1 MLGLLLLQCL
11 LASVILP
18 ESCRAWSCNNS
29 RSRAVERHKDSSDT
43 SSNVVERYK
52 QDTDIHQQH
61 TRRQAIITSTLIIM
75 SNAALL
81 PSTANAD
88 VTNKIASST
97 ALRSLSISQ
106 RQLATKL
113 LPVCQSN
120 NYIGVKK
127 VLRESPFD
135 ELRKDMLVVVR
146 GGEDGSKADELL
158 LAYKQLIKS
167 LEAIDATAS
176 LGMRGTSRGVLGGL
190 DMSEIT
196 GSPDSFQLGIEYEEI
211 VKAMDV
217 FISIGYE
224 AGGIPVQYDSTNTK
238 IGGIDVRSGKVEP
251 RVL

>member
-1 MLGLLLLQCL
+1 MI
-11 LASVILP
+11 SFIILP
-18 ESCRAWSCNNS
+18 GSCEAWSFNS
-29 RSRAVERHKDSSDT
+29 RSSK
-43 SSNVVERYK
+43 VVESYK

-61 TRRQAIITSTLIIM
+61 TRRQAIITSTLTIV
-75 SNAALL
+75 SYSALH
-81 PSTANAD
+81 PSIANAD

-97 ALRSLSISQ
+97 ALRSLKIAQSQ
-106 RQLATKL
+106 LPIKL

-135 ELRKDMLVVVR
+135 ELRKDLLTVVR

-158 LAYKQLIKS
+158 LAYKQLIKA

-176 LGMRGTSRGVLGGL
+176 LGMRGTSRGVFGGL
-190 DMSEIT
+190 DMTGLT
-196 GSPDSFQLGIEYEEI
+196 GSPDPFQLGIEYEDI

-217 FISIGYE
+217 FIKIGYE
-224 AGGIPVQYDSTNTK
+224 SGDIPVQYDSTNTK

>member
-1 MLGLLLLQCL
+1 
-11 LASVILP
+11 V
-18 ESCRAWSCNNS
+18 
-29 RSRAVERHKDSSDT
+29 
-43 SSNVVERYK
+43 SN
-52 QDTDIHQQH
+52 
-61 TRRQAIITSTLIIM
+61 
-75 SNAALL
+75 ALL

-97 ALRSLSISQ
+97 ALRSLKIAQSQ
-106 RQLATKL
+106 LPIKL
-113 LPVCQSN
+113 LPVCQTN

-135 ELRKDMLVVVR
+135 ELRKDLLTVVR
-146 GGEDGSKADELL
+146 GGEDGAKADELL

-176 LGMRGTSRGVLGGL
+176 LGMRGTSRGVLGL
-190 DMSEIT
+190 DMTGLT
-196 GSPDSFQLGIEYEEI
+196 GSPDPFQLGIEYEDI

-217 FISIGYE
+217 FIKIGYE
-224 AGGIPVQYDSTNTK
+224 SGDIPVQYDSTNTK